1 LYHKKTKKKR
11 RKRMK
16 EGSAIRA
23 ALYARCSTHDK
34 GQDPELQLVPLRE
47 YCQRRGFT
55 VTGEYVDNGIS
66 GSKDHRPQLDR
77 LHDAARKRQIDLIV
91 VWKLDRFGRS
101 LKQLVNALEE
111 LSSLGVGFISYQDNL
126 DLTTPQGRLM
136 FHIIGSMAEFE
147 RELIAERVRAG
158 IENARR
164 KGKRIGKKAIPPVDI
179 AKIIHG
185 HEKAPSLS
193 IRQLA
198 GELGFKKSLVHKTLV
213 NFRSGRLDE
222 CGFAA

>member
-1 LYHKKTKKKR
+1 MTKER
-11 RKRMK
+11 RKEMEK
-16 EGSAIRA
+16 VRA
-23 ALYARCSTHDK
+23 ALYARCSTLDK

-55 VTGEYVDNGIS
+55 IAGEYIDNGIS
-66 GSKDHRPQLDR
+66 GTKERRPQLDR
-77 LHDAARKRQIDLIV
+77 LLEAARKRQIDMIV

-101 LKQLVNALEE
+101 LKQLVMTLEE
-111 LSSLGVGFISYQDNL
+111 LSSLGIGFISYQDNI

-164 KGKRIGKKAIPPVDI
+164 KGKKIGRKAVPPVDM
-179 AKIIHG
+179 AKIIDVH
-185 HEKAPSLS
+185 KQTPSLS
-193 IRQLA
+193 IRQIA
-198 GELGFKKSLVHKTLV
+198 GTLGFKKYLVHKTLV
-213 NFRSGRLDE
+213 NFKSGLLDE
-222 CGFAA
+222 CGFTV